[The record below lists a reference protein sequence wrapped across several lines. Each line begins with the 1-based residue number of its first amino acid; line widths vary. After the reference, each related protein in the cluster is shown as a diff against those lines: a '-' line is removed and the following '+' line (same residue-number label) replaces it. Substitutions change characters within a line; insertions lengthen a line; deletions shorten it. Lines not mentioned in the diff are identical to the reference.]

1 MGTRKTSA
9 ARRHILLRSRS
20 KNFVLTEE
28 ECQQLVNTTSEEE
41 FDQGRTVSGVR
52 FFIKIDI
59 AEGIYKKLRDPSL
72 ARDGKLE
79 VSISRVLKSSIPHR
93 DGYYGNYHL
102 GVPEGALVDEEVTIL
117 FLNNNH
123 GASFVYGN
131 EKVPVKCG
139 TKVTFNGGHTHN
151 TEVLAGGT
159 VKFLGPLTVSSGLIS
174 EDYAGQCECPFTQ
187 GVFCSCGACDA
198 GNGLGGTESADSCC
212 CPQEGDAGLEWCK
225 GQSEYDQDPSI
236 CGTFTPF
243 PSPLVCFGKNP
254 TPSFSPTCTETSAPS
269 FGPSSTETT
278 GPSSGPSATET
289 TGPSSGPSATA
300 TAGPSFG
307 SSATATFSP
316 SAGPSFGPSSTETSA
331 PVPASGKATKNQ
343 KSTKAPKS
351 NKAKSTKSF

>member
-139 TKVTFNGGHTHN
+139 TKVTFNGGYTHN

-159 VKFLGPLTVSSGLIS
+159 VKFLGPLTVASGLKS
-174 EDYAGQCECPFTQ
+174 GFFGGQCGTAT
-187 GVFCSCGACDA
+187 GGYCSCPACDSA
-198 GNGLGGTESADSCC
+198 NGLSGAEFSQSCC
-212 CPQEGDAGLEWCK
+212 NA
-225 GQSEYDQDPSI
+225 
-236 CGTFTPF
+236 
-243 PSPLVCFGKNP
+243 VAVP
-254 TPSFSPTCTETSAPS
+254 TPGKCGYADNWIVAGTCTAANSK
-269 FGPSSTETT
+269 
-278 GPSSGPSATET
+278 
-289 TGPSSGPSATA
+289 
-300 TAGPSFG
+300 
-307 SSATATFSP
+307 
-316 SAGPSFGPSSTETSA
+316 
-331 PVPASGKATKNQ
+331 SGKAD
-343 KSTKAPKS
+343 KSTKK
-351 NKAKSTKSF
+351 TKSPKASKNT